1 MRMSLPWYTV
11 FHGKR
16 LMNRLKAANAI
27 TSSRIVFALLILF
40 APVFSVPFYV
50 FYFLGA
56 ATDMADGII
65 ARKLNQE
72 SSFGA
77 KLDTVADLVFVIAVL
92 IKIVMNV
99 MVPTWL
105 WIWTAII
112 ALIKLI
118 NLISGFVVCRKFV
131 AVHSIMNKITGG
143 IMFCLPLFIGL
154 KLPLEV
160 ISGICI
166 IACAAATFAAIQ
178 EGHYIRTG
186 KVTEQQIRNER

>member
-1 MRMSLPWYTV
+1 
-11 FHGKR
+11 
-16 LMNRLKAANAI
+16 MNRLNAANAI
-27 TSSRIVFALLILF
+27 TSSRIAFALLILF
-40 APVFSVPFYV
+40 TPAFSVPFYV
-50 FYFLGA
+50 FYLLGA

-77 KLDTVADLVFVIAVL
+77 KLDTIADFIFITAVF

-99 MVPTWL
+99 TVPAWL

-112 ALIKLI
+112 ASIKLI
-118 NLISGFVVCRKFV
+118 NLISGFVVCRRFV

-143 IMFCLPLFIGL
+143 ILFCLPIFIGL
-154 KLPLEV
+154 KLPHQMM
-160 ISGICI
+160 SGICI
-166 IACAAATFAAIQ
+166 ITCVIATFAAVQ

-186 KVTEQQIRNER
+186 KAPE

>member
-1 MRMSLPWYTV
+1 
-11 FHGKR
+11 
-16 LMNRLKAANAI
+16 MNRLKVANAI

-99 MVPTWL
+99 IVPTWL

-154 KLPLEV
+154 KLPQEV

>member
-1 MRMSLPWYTV
+1 
-11 FHGKR
+11 
-16 LMNRLKAANAI
+16 MNRLKAANAI

-92 IKIVMNV
+92 IKIVMKDV
-99 MVPTWL
+99 YKRQGK
-105 WIWTAII
+105 AK
-112 ALIKLI
+112 AE
-118 NLISGFVVCRKFV
+118 
-131 AVHSIMNKITGG
+131 
-143 IMFCLPLFIGL
+143 IGL
-154 KLPLEV
+154 SLVFIP
-160 ISGICI
+160 
-166 IACAAATFAAIQ
+166 F
-178 EGHYIRTG
+178 
-186 KVTEQQIRNER
+186 

>member
-1 MRMSLPWYTV
+1 
-11 FHGKR
+11 
-16 LMNRLKAANAI
+16 
-27 TSSRIVFALLILF
+27 
-40 APVFSVPFYV
+40 
-50 FYFLGA
+50 
-56 ATDMADGII
+56 
-65 ARKLNQE
+65 
-72 SSFGA
+72 
-77 KLDTVADLVFVIAVL
+77 
-92 IKIVMNV
+92 

-154 KLPLEV
+154 KLPQEV

>member
-1 MRMSLPWYTV
+1 
-11 FHGKR
+11 
-16 LMNRLKAANAI
+16 MNRLNAANAV
-27 TSSRIVFALLILF
+27 TSSRIAFALLILF
-40 APVFSVPFYV
+40 IPVFSVPFYV

-72 SSFGA
+72 STFGA
-77 KLDTVADLVFVIAVL
+77 KLDTVSDMVFVIVVFT
-92 IKIVMNV
+92 KIIMNV
-99 MVPTWL
+99 TVPTWL
-105 WIWTAII
+105 WIWIAII
-112 ALIKLI
+112 ALIKLF

-131 AVHSIMNKITGG
+131 AVHSIMNRITGG

-154 KLPLEV
+154 KMPQQV

-178 EGHYIRTG
+178 EGYYIRTVKG
-186 KVTEQQIRNER
+186 TG